1 MYKTSIAPAGD
12 GGNAFLGDIKVNPR
26 LVLCAPPS
34 PAAQMYGDQKVS
46 IPLILRS
53 ADKNNLEELVQLGD
67 AGFSLSDASKGGL
80 TPLHCAARNGYTDI
94 CKHLLDN
101 NCDPN
106 AQDVFGDTPLHIS
119 ISYGHFDC
127 ASLILQ
133 SQQLQPDVCD
143 KLGRSPLHVLIES
156 HSAAH
161 VGDSLKA
168 VVEALLQRGFK
179 ADAVDKMGRTPA
191 SIAKSDELLALL
203 KQ

>member
-1 MYKTSIAPAGD
+1 MYA
-12 GGNAFLGDIKVNPR
+12 
-26 LVLCAPPS
+26 
-34 PAAQMYGDQKVS
+34 DQKVS

-67 AGFSLSDASKGGL
+67 AGFSLSDTSKGGL
-80 TPLHCAARNGYTDI
+80 TPLHCAARNGYTDM
-94 CKHLLDN
+94 CKHLLDS

-106 AQDVFGDTPLHIS
+106 TQDVFGDTPLHIS

-156 HSAAH
+156 HAAAH